1 MAKQDVDRSTKEL
14 PALGPV
20 QVFAY
25 LRVSTDAQDVAN
37 QKLGV
42 LEYCAGQKWASPQL
56 VEDTASGK
64 TDWRGRKIGELITAT
79 MPPGSVLV
87 AAEITRMAR
96 STLQVLEMLR
106 VCAEREISVH
116 VVKSRLILDGSL
128 SSKITATILALA
140 GEIEREFISARTT
153 ESLKRRKDA
162 GLPMGRP
169 KGEAAS
175 LTLDS
180 KAGEID
186 KYLALELNKRAIAKL
201 IECSPTTLHAWLT
214 RRRPNASKKAAAK

>member
-1 MAKQDVDRSTKEL
+1 MAKQDVDRSTQEL
-14 PALGPV
+14 AGLGPV
-20 QVFAY
+20 AVFAY

-42 LEYCAGQKWASPQL
+42 LEYCAAHKWAAPQL

-64 TDWRGRKIGELITAT
+64 LDWQKRKIGELIQT

-87 AAEITRMAR
+87 AAEITRLAR
-96 STLQVLEMLR
+96 STLQVLEIMR
-106 VCAEREISVH
+106 MCAEREISVH

-153 ESLKRRKDA
+153 ESLRRRKDA

-169 KGEAAS
+169 KGEAES

-180 KAGEID
+180 RAAEID
-186 KYLALELNKRAIAKL
+186 KYLNLKLNKRAIAKL
-201 IECSPTTLHAWLT
+201 LECSPTTLHAWIK
-214 RRRPNASKKAAAK
+214 RRRPAAKGGAA